1 MFVLLSNALL
11 VSFCFFR
18 GVSILRSAVIVHFFV
33 EGLWSE
39 VKNCVKDIFPKTKF
53 FNPCGDRWTNSTN
66 TYKVIWF
73 YRVFFMEN
81 MLLLSFLYHQSV
93 SDRCSRLEKNRN
105 FEICSWLHSPFYCK
119 MKLKAFGVLLDL
131 MNLKQNNLKINGK
144 IFSFSM

>member
-1 MFVLLSNALL
+1 
-11 VSFCFFR
+11 
-18 GVSILRSAVIVHFFV
+18 
-33 EGLWSE
+33 
-39 VKNCVKDIFPKTKF
+39 
-53 FNPCGDRWTNSTN
+53 
-66 TYKVIWF
+66 
-73 YRVFFMEN
+73 MEN

-144 IFSFSM
+144 ILQFFDVVNVKNCDLLREKEPTAVKRRFKTQLTSFSL